1 MQSKITFKIRQAIQL
16 VCVIALLT
24 LSFGKTMAQGSLT
37 TSYTPASGIAAPAG
51 ITFVIQNTNAT
62 ARVLTNVDVYWQ
74 TFFTPG
80 PATVKLWYTA
90 TALSGNTVPVATPA
104 WTVIGNATVNVT
116 GTGIIPTFSGLNF
129 TIPANTQYRFA
140 VESTNGINYGGGTTT
155 PNNFT
160 ADGLVLKTGDA
171 QIAAANV
178 GYALN
183 PPPNLVNNPRFFAGT
198 ITWIAGSACAGT
210 PAPGATVSS
219 VTGSCPGVGFTLS
232 ATPVATGTSGITYQW
247 QSSTTGTAGSYTNI
261 PGATA
266 ATYTTTQAVATYY
279 QVIETCTSA
288 GGGSATSTP
297 LLVPL
302 ATACYCTASGLSN
315 NGGPAGITNVTF
327 ESINQASTTAAP
339 YENHLNDTATL
350 VRGAT
355 YPISVTVPLA
365 YIDLRIHVWI
375 DWNSDGD
382 WVDAGE
388 DVFTSPAPNAV
399 TVITGNITVPATATL
414 GLTRMRIRYDAYDT
428 PGANSTP
435 CGTSDFGQVE
445 DYTIKIVPCIPA
457 VFTSQPSDASAV
469 CSGSATFSVT
479 ATGSFPVYQ
488 WEYRTT
494 PTGIWLNVPNAAPY
508 SGANTNTLTINPVTQ
523 AMSGYQYRAILS
535 GTCSGATPST
545 AATLTV
551 TQIIATVTPATAT
564 ICTGTTQQITLNNID
579 AAVPGSVTVNSAT
592 LNLNVPDN
600 NAAGVNTSLTVPA
613 LPAGAIVTGVR
624 VKLNVTSTWVGDLNV
639 NLKAPNNQILNLDQN
654 LSTTNGNATGGGSF
668 VNTVIGSAYTT
679 PLHTAASPDNTHT
692 GNYKADA
699 GTTTVAGITP
709 NITGFIPTTNSWSA
723 LYTPSTTGVW
733 TIAMAD
739 IFPGGDVTTFQNW
752 SITIDYIAGTP
763 SQGVWTGP
771 AGTIFTNAG
780 GTIPYTGTPANSV
793 YVTPANGVSTYSV
806 NFTSPTGC
814 VSTTATSV
822 ITVNTVV
829 TGAPLVANVA
839 ACANTNA
846 VFSITGIT
854 GGTGL
859 TYQWQV
865 STPSVPAFTN
875 ITGANS
881 STLTVSGVTAAQ
893 NGNQYRV
900 IVGSGGCAPTL
911 TSTAGTLTVNPTP
924 VVTIS
929 AAPVVNIF
937 PGLTSTLTAAVSS
950 ATAPIAY
957 QWFLNGSAVTGAT
970 ANMYTVAID
979 GEGRYTVRVTDANGC
994 IAAAG
999 TSTPAS
1005 ITIGDSV
1012 STILF
1017 IYPSPNSGRFQVRY
1031 YNDIN
1036 NGGTAPAVVN
1046 VYDEKGA
1053 RVFTSRYVLGA
1064 GYNAMNV
1071 DLGTHGK
1078 GLYRVELLDLNENRI
1093 KTGSVMVF

>member
-1 MQSKITFKIRQAIQL
+1 MQSITTLLSMKYLKNALTSILCLLFFAGALQAGP
-16 VCVIALLT
+16 
-24 LSFGKTMAQGSLT
+24 SKG
-37 TSYTPASGIAAPAG
+37 
-51 ITFVIQNTNAT
+51 TNPT
-62 ARVLTNVDVYWQ
+62 AC
-74 TFFTPG
+74 
-80 PATVKLWYTA
+80 
-90 TALSGNTVPVATPA
+90 
-104 WTVIGNATVNVT
+104 
-116 GTGIIPTFSGLNF
+116 TFSGALGTGDLTMTTRLSRPGAPTGSCGSAYTTPAIINGGPF
-129 TIPANTQYRFA
+129 YYDTYNVTNTTGASQCATFTLTTTDLTNANIQFAVYTNTFNPASLVTNYLADPGISTGTPAAAAGISASVTIPAGANLVLVVY
-140 VESTNGINYGGGTTT
+140 STNANTGASGTASQYTLSIN
-155 PNNFT
+155 N
-160 ADGLVLKTGDA
+160 
-171 QIAAANV
+171 
-178 GYALN
+178 LN
-183 PPPNLVNNPRFFAGT
+183 CAPPPVCT
-198 ITWIAGSACAGT
+198 GT
-210 PAPGATVSS
+210 PAPGNTITSAAS
-219 VTGSCPGVGFTLS
+219 VCPGISFTL
-232 ATPVATGTSGITYQW
+232 TPQNA
-247 QSSTTGTAGSYTNI
+247 TTGTGVTYVWQSATALAGPYTPI
-261 PGATA
+261 GGATNSS
-266 ATYTTTQAVATYY
+266 YTTTQTVNTFYR
-279 QVIETCTSA
+279 VVVSCSGTP
-288 GGGSATSTP
+288 GTSTP
-297 LLVPL
+297 VQVTMNPPS
-302 ATACYCTASGLSN
+302 ACYCIPASSN
-315 NGGPAGITNVTF
+315 CNIQDVFLNVTF
-327 ESINQASTTAAP
+327 AGINNTTTCSANGYGDYTGGTQATVIA
-339 YENHLNDTATL
+339 
-350 VRGAT
+350 GGT
-355 YPISVTVPLA
+355 YPIATT
-365 YIDLRIHVWI
+365 IDAGGNDNIAAWI
-375 DWNSDGD
+375 DYNHNGAFDPS
-382 WVDAGE
+382 E
-388 DVFTSPAPNAV
+388 FTLL
-399 TVITGNITVPATATL
+399 GNIAIGTLNSNITIPSTALT
-414 GLTRMRIRYDAYDT
+414 GTTRMRLRVRYSTAI
-428 PGANSTP
+428 GATDP
-435 CGTSDFGQVE
+435 CTTFGLGETE
-445 DYTIKIVPCIPA
+445 DYTVNIQPCVSA
-457 VFTSQPSDASAV
+457 VITSSPSDASVA
-469 CSGSATFSVT
+469 CGSNTSFTASASGSLPAW
-479 ATGSFPVYQ
+479 Q
-488 WEYRTT
+488 WEFRSA
-494 PTGIWLNVPNAAPY
+494 PGGIWLNVPNAAPY
-508 SGANTNTLTINPVTQ
+508 SGVNTNTLTITGATSAIN
-523 AMSGYQYRAILS
+523 GYQYRAILS
-535 GTCSGATPST
+535 GPCAGATPT
-545 AATLTV
+545 AFATLTV
-551 TQIIATVTPATAT
+551 TQLVATVTPATAT
-564 ICTGTTQQITLNNID
+564 ICSGSTQQLTLTNID

-624 VKLNVTSTWVGDLNV
+624 VKLNVTSTWLGDLNV
-639 NLKAPNNQILNLDQN
+639 NLKAPNNQILNLDHN
-654 LSTTNGNATGGGSF
+654 LSVTNGNATGGGSF
-668 VNTVIGSAYTT
+668 VNTVIGSAFTT
-679 PLHTAASPDNTHT
+679 PLHTATAPDNTHT

-699 GTTTVAGITP
+699 STATIAGITP
-709 NITGFIPTTNSWSA
+709 NITGFVPTTASWSA
-723 LYTPSTTGVW
+723 IYTPSTTGVW

-739 IFPGGDVTTFQNW
+739 IFGGGDVTTFQNW

-829 TGAPLVANVA
+829 TGTPAVANVA

-846 VFSITGIT
+846 VFSVTGIT

-875 ITGANS
+875 IAGATA

-900 IVGSGGCAPTL
+900 MVGSAGCAAIL

-1071 DLGTHGK
+1071 DMGTHGK

-1093 KTGSVMVF
+1093 KTGSVLVF